1 MKERNVVVDK
11 SKAFALRIIKLYQL
25 LKPNERILSSQLLRS
40 GTSIGVM

>member
-25 LKPNERILSSQLLRS
+25 LKSNEKIMSS
-40 GTSIGVM
+40 